1 MSDGSISDYFTGVA
15 AKRLA
20 AVDAEPESSNQHEVT
35 GSSPLRKILGDVDRK
50 LASNNGYKTTFIW
63 VAQENESVLETGF
76 VSWYDS
82 RRQNKRRSEWRLYY
96 QGNAVTKLM
105 QAGDFLFLAR
115 QPNGELLFVIV
126 PRDSELAAGM
136 FWLFNLEKPVEEK
149 FVARR
154 PGSFENLD
162 FAKRLILEELGLQ
175 FKEPD
180 EATIEELTSGFDV
193 ELPNTMAMA
202 QLVWSTRH
210 GVYPQDDPD
219 AALTAWLDWE
229 FRLFQHIEKKI
240 VSRRLTDGFL
250 NNGEPD
256 VGEFLGFAKSVR
268 GRRSSR
274 MGASLENHLSEVL
287 RRNDIR
293 FSHNAVS
300 EESSRPDFLFP
311 SALEYQD
318 PDFPASRLTMLGAKS
333 TCKDRWRQVLTEADR
348 IDGKHLLTLEPGI
361 SAGQTDEMKRQNLQL
376 VVPRELHAS
385 YQEPQRA
392 WLWSV
397 MQFIE
402 RVQILQR

>member
-154 PGSFENLD
+154 P
-162 FAKRLILEELGLQ
+162 
-175 FKEPD
+175 
-180 EATIEELTSGFDV
+180 
-193 ELPNTMAMA
+193 
-202 QLVWSTRH
+202 
-210 GVYPQDDPD
+210 
-219 AALTAWLDWE
+219 
-229 FRLFQHIEKKI
+229 
-240 VSRRLTDGFL
+240 
-250 NNGEPD
+250 
-256 VGEFLGFAKSVR
+256 
-268 GRRSSR
+268 
-274 MGASLENHLSEVL
+274 
-287 RRNDIR
+287 
-293 FSHNAVS
+293 
-300 EESSRPDFLFP
+300 
-311 SALEYQD
+311 
-318 PDFPASRLTMLGAKS
+318 
-333 TCKDRWRQVLTEADR
+333 
-348 IDGKHLLTLEPGI
+348 
-361 SAGQTDEMKRQNLQL
+361 
-376 VVPRELHAS
+376 
-385 YQEPQRA
+385 
-392 WLWSV
+392 
-397 MQFIE
+397 
-402 RVQILQR
+402 